1 MSDQEGIVRNDGSRW
16 FSPSEILHMNWLSDT
31 VEGGIPPFAD
41 ILPFAQ
47 SIVRLLGVYREEI
60 PPVKDGP
67 IL

>member
-16 FSPSEILHMNWLSDT
+16 LSPAEILHMDWLSDT
-31 VEGGIPPFAD
+31 IEGRIPAFSEL
-41 ILPFAQ
+41 LPVAQ

-60 PPVKDGP
+60 PPKKDGP